1 VREILFRGK
10 QKEYPGEWI
19 EGMFTI
25 GKFAGKEYY
34 AIERRE
40 RRIITYD
47 YEWTMQPY
55 EVIPETIGQ
64 YTGVTD
70 RNGKKIFEGDIVVV
84 YARGYHTI
92 CTVSWA
98 ETVAHFQ
105 LWQINTI
112 PKTST
117 NLNLGNYDCEVIGNI
132 HDNPELLKGG
142 DSV

>member
-1 VREILFRGK
+1 MVFLTRKAVARMHEILFRGK
-10 QKEYPGEWI
+10 RIDNGEWFV
-19 EGMFTI
+19 GFY
-25 GKFAGKEYY
+25 GKSGEKTY
-34 AIERRE
+34 
-40 RRIITYD
+40 IIYD
-47 YEWTMQPY
+47 NDIAVAYVSMK

-64 YTGVTD
+64 YTGLTD
-70 RNGKKIFEGDIVVV
+70 KNGKKIFEGDIVVV
-84 YARGYHTI
+84 YARGYHTV

-142 DSV
+142 AE

>member
-1 VREILFRGK
+1 MREILFRGK
-10 QKEYPGEWI
+10 QEEYPGEWI

-25 GKFAGKEYY
+25 GKFAGKEYH

-55 EVIPETIGQ
+55 KVIPDTIGQ

-70 RNGKKIFEGDIVVV
+70 RNGKRIFEGDIVVV
-84 YARGYHTI
+84 YARGYHTV

-105 LWQINTI
+105 LWQINTV
-112 PKTST
+112 PGTPT
-117 NLNLGNYDCEVIGNI
+117 ALNLGNYDCEVIGNI
-132 HDNPELLKGG
+132 IDNPELLEVKR
-142 DSV
+142 